1 MLIKRFLF
9 RLLVLTL
16 FGCAASQDPFT
27 EVRITE
33 QGFDQGGEFC
43 KDFGPTTFEIEEF
56 FSKAQVKKSREI
68 HDDFDYLPCYIRGLA
83 MHKQEKVS
91 WEIRAGGTATV
102 AYPNGSQIE
111 LGCIDCF

>member
-1 MLIKRFLF
+1 
-9 RLLVLTL
+9 
-16 FGCAASQDPFT
+16 
-27 EVRITE
+27 
-33 QGFDQGGEFC
+33 
-43 KDFGPTTFEIEEF
+43 
-56 FSKAQVKKSREI
+56 VKKSREI